1 MKKALGYGCK
11 NLLLQNYTKGGILNA
26 RAASTLTK
34 LQNGKQ

>member
-11 NLLLQNYTKGGILNA
+11 SLLLRNYIKVEFLHA

-34 LQNGKQ
+34 LQNGE